1 MALFNAVPFA
11 FYVESYRAMQQQFAP
26 SFQQILDKIHSQL
39 NSYSGDL
46 LAHENAHLSPKNVKD
61 KKSVLRIAA
70 ACLQSIYPKLQSS
83 RRKWRCYKSQ
93 LSLFFN
99 LNNGAACASW
109 HQP

>member
-46 LAHENAHLSPKNVKD
+46 LAHENAH
-61 KKSVLRIAA
+61 
-70 ACLQSIYPKLQSS
+70 
-83 RRKWRCYKSQ
+83 
-93 LSLFFN
+93 
-99 LNNGAACASW
+99 
-109 HQP
+109 